1 MHPLGVV
8 PETAVDCGQ
17 SAGVLEPI
25 FLLLF
30 ITRTGQAIPSGDYS
44 GGGTLSAP
52 TGCSPRDRHRL
63 RAVGGGLRELKL
75 FLAGTDRTCSSL
87 GLLSVFLMQI
97 RRSSKSID
105 RLTSKALSDGL
116 DVPVGRLSDP

>member
-1 MHPLGVV
+1 MLPLGVV

-30 ITRTGQAIPSGDYS
+30 ITQTGQAIPSGDYS
-44 GGGTLSAP
+44 SGGTLSAP

-75 FLAGTDRTCSSL
+75 FLAGTDRTFPSL